1 MGHKSS
7 SGNFDKTPSHLTFIY
22 TFLVQLNVGNP
33 NFSMGG
39 LDMSSGNDN
48 SIAIFFGSQT
58 GNAEDL
64 ANQTK
69 KIADKNGLDAT
80 VFDMDGFSASNL
92 SNHKRILIIT
102 STWGEGEMPDNA
114 ADLWEETC
122 ENNPSLSGVNYSICA
137 IGDTDYD
144 EFCQAGIDWDIKFQE
159 LGATKVTELQK
170 CDVDF
175 EPEWQTWVDKVIPA
189 MVSIEI
195 ELPSSGEEVSVVEEP
210 IVEPVEIKTKSGD
223 KSPWSAKNPYPT
235 KISECYVLNGE
246 GSRKETRHI
255 VFELGDS
262 GMDYKVGDALGVVPE
277 NPPLT
282 VDLLIEKAG
291 WAQDHIVNTHNGERT
306 LWEALKKDYEIH
318 RVNKKFVKSLKE
330 KVKSNG
336 LRIKVSMVER
346 HRETI
351 STLGRGYSNSEV
363 VMQTELLPSIPGDDP
378 VERAEILANDADAL
392 EDYIWSRDY
401 VDVFTD
407 FSVSYTPEEFIDL
420 LDKLKPRLYSI
431 ASSHDAHPGKVELT
445 VGIVRYSHHGR
456 DRGGLCTIYM
466 ADEVEVDKTDVGVF
480 MSPTKSF
487 VLPEDKSTDIIM
499 VGPGTGIAPFRAF
512 MEQRIFDGG
521 DGKNWLF
528 FGDQSSK
535 TEFYYK
541 ESIEGWLD
549 EGDLYR
555 FTTAWSR
562 DQEEKIYVQHR
573 LKEHGAEVWEWFER
587 GAYFY
592 ICGDKQYMA
601 KDVHRALIEIAIEH
615 GEMSEEDAT
624 HFIEKTMMK
633 EQKRYLRDVY

>member
-1 MGHKSS
+1 
-7 SGNFDKTPSHLTFIY
+7 
-22 TFLVQLNVGNP
+22 
-33 NFSMGG
+33 
-39 LDMSSGNDN
+39 MSSGNDN

-114 ADLWEETC
+114 ADLWDETC

-262 GMDYKVGDALGVVPE
+262 GMDYKVGDALGVVAE

-351 STLGRGYSNSEV
+351 SNSGRGYSNSEV

-407 FSVSYTPEEFIDL
+407 FSVSYTPEEFIDM